1 MVIWPEIR
9 LQQYRVN
16 DYPYH
21 APHLIIKFDYIFIR
35 AITFISDLIAS
46 NSDHRLIDDDI
57 DKASDLFPLS
67 E

>member
-1 MVIWPEIR
+1 MPNNLLLN
-9 LQQYRVN
+9 LQFSSIEFLF
-16 DYPYH
+16 H
-21 APHLIIKFDYIFIR
+21 AV
-35 AITFISDLIAS
+35 TFISDLIAS

>member
-9 LQQYRVN
+9 LWQYRVN
-16 DYPYH
+16 DHPYH
-21 APHLIIKFDYIFIR
+21 APHFIIKFDYIFIR